1 MKHLLVVIM
10 AGVVFVSCKN
20 QTAENKMDKVVAQ
33 VLDSLSAKYG
43 EDVKAKAEKGI
54 AQAAN
59 FWTEADGAEVDFV
72 KFCIANYIA
81 NDTMRQQVFLK
92 LNDYFEATSG
102 NFNSMSLELQRQ
114 VHLDLGPVL
123 PIDEMFSA
131 YSPSSHLD
139 DDLFANKIAF
149 YVIIN
154 FPKYL
159 LQEKNE
165 LGAKW
170 TTQEWAYARMG
181 DMFDSRVPA
190 NLQQDIANKLAD
202 ADLYISQYNIF
213 AGQLVNDKNQ
223 TLFPKEMKLLSHWN
237 IRDEIKA
244 NYNKDG
250 GLVKQEM
257 LYQVM
262 KRIIN
267 QDIPAEVI
275 DNDNYQWNPLT
286 NKVYENAKEVTANA
300 EPNTRY
306 QKMLNNFNSYKAVD
320 KNYTGLDTY
329 VKRAFEGD
337 IEMPQEDVEKLFV
350 EFLSSKEVKEV
361 AAVIK
366 ARLGHN
372 LQPFDLWYDGFKA
385 RSTISVEKLD
395 NSAQTK
401 YPTCEAFKKD
411 IPNILQKL
419 SFSKQKAEFIASK
432 VNVEAARGSGH
443 AWGAGMHSMNSYLRT
458 RVGANGMDYKG
469 YNIAMHEFGHTV
481 EQTISMHDVQY
492 FAMTGVPNTAF
503 TEALAFI
510 FQRRD
515 MDMMGIKDNN
525 PDKDALTTLDNFW
538 SLYEIMGVSVVDMHV
553 WKWMYEHP
561 QATSA
566 QLKDAVVEIAKDVWN
581 KYYAEAFGVK
591 DEPILAIYSHMV
603 SYPLYLSN
611 YALGHLIDFQLEQ
624 QFAGKSF
631 GAEVERVFSQGRL
644 TPKYWML
651 KATGKEISN
660 QPVLDA
666 VDKALGEL
674 K

>member
-1 MKHLLVVIM
+1 
-10 AGVVFVSCKN
+10 
-20 QTAENKMDKVVAQ
+20 
-33 VLDSLSAKYG
+33 
-43 EDVKAKAEKGI
+43 
-54 AQAAN
+54 
-59 FWTEADGAEVDFV
+59 
-72 KFCIANYIA
+72 
-81 NDTMRQQVFLK
+81 
-92 LNDYFEATSG
+92 
-102 NFNSMSLELQRQ
+102 
-114 VHLDLGPVL
+114 
-123 PIDEMFSA
+123 MFSA

-320 KNYTGLDTY
+320 K
-329 VKRAFEGD
+329 
-337 IEMPQEDVEKLFV
+337 KL
-350 EFLSSKEVKEV
+350 
-361 AAVIK
+361 
-366 ARLGHN
+366 
-372 LQPFDLWYDGFKA
+372 
-385 RSTISVEKLD
+385 
-395 NSAQTK
+395 
-401 YPTCEAFKKD
+401 
-411 IPNILQKL
+411 
-419 SFSKQKAEFIASK
+419 
-432 VNVEAARGSGH
+432 
-443 AWGAGMHSMNSYLRT
+443 
-458 RVGANGMDYKG
+458 
-469 YNIAMHEFGHTV
+469 
-481 EQTISMHDVQY
+481 
-492 FAMTGVPNTAF
+492 
-503 TEALAFI
+503 
-510 FQRRD
+510 
-515 MDMMGIKDNN
+515 
-525 PDKDALTTLDNFW
+525 
-538 SLYEIMGVSVVDMHV
+538 
-553 WKWMYEHP
+553 
-561 QATSA
+561 
-566 QLKDAVVEIAKDVWN
+566 
-581 KYYAEAFGVK
+581 
-591 DEPILAIYSHMV
+591 
-603 SYPLYLSN
+603 
-611 YALGHLIDFQLEQ
+611 
-624 QFAGKSF
+624 
-631 GAEVERVFSQGRL
+631 
-644 TPKYWML
+644 YW
-651 KATGKEISN
+651 
-660 QPVLDA
+660 P
-666 VDKALGEL
+666 
-674 K
+674 